1 MTTLGE
7 TIEELKDTIKD
18 LEEEVSEL
26 EEKIDDLEDE
36 IDELENREP
45 EFDLEEVRD
54 KIDSDCI
61 IIKVKSMDDREK
73 ILDFVKTYIYPH
85 HNDQERL
92 IF

>member
-1 MTTLGE
+1 MATLGE
-7 TIEELKDTIKD
+7 TIAD
-18 LEEEVSEL
+18 LEDEIEVL
-26 EEKIDDLEDE
+26 KEKIDDLEDE

-61 IIKVKSMDDREK
+61 IIKVKSMHDREK